1 MSRNELF
8 DELYKRSKKLFD
20 RINKASVFEEP
31 IKDQIIVPNI
41 TQEQDKENNNIKSYD
56 TLEKAELLDISMK
69 PNGNLDNAKL
79 KESLTNTLNESS
91 ENGSPQMGGG
101 YITSEGNI
109 IRVSITKYKILVLKY
124 GKISFFNNGY
134 MNNSL
139 VMNNDIL
146 YLESKIP
153 LFKANVFGDIIY
165 DTLKNYHQQGSDK
178 EDKNN
183 LININQ
189 TNTHKINLDEKN
201 IVDLAQ
207 NKILIFLHKVT
218 QDKKIKDIS
227 NAQKTQVIQT
237 KDTILGYC
245 SLEMQ
250 KIFLSDDFRFY
261 GKINLIE
268 KNVNK
273 DAEKSPKKKNTKSKE
288 KNKN

>member
-1 MSRNELF
+1 
-8 DELYKRSKKLFD
+8 
-20 RINKASVFEEP
+20 
-31 IKDQIIVPNI
+31 
-41 TQEQDKENNNIKSYD
+41 
-56 TLEKAELLDISMK
+56 
-69 PNGNLDNAKL
+69 
-79 KESLTNTLNESS
+79 
-91 ENGSPQMGGG
+91 
-101 YITSEGNI
+101 
-109 IRVSITKYKILVLKY
+109 
-124 GKISFFNNGY
+124 

-218 QDKKIKDIS
+218 QDKKSKDIS
-227 NAQKTQVIQT
+227 RSNTY
-237 KDTILGYC
+237 IL
-245 SLEMQ
+245 
-250 KIFLSDDFRFY
+250 RR
-261 GKINLIE
+261 
-268 KNVNK
+268 
-273 DAEKSPKKKNTKSKE
+273 
-288 KNKN
+288 